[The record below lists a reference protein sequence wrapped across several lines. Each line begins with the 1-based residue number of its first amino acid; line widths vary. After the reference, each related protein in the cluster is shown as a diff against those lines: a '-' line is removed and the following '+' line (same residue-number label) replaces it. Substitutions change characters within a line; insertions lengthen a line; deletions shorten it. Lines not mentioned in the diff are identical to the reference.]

1 MDRYGSYGST
11 YFPRIG
17 VGKASWKVGWR
28 VLSDA
33 IRCSRVLRQGTIST
47 GGYSVVA
54 ELGRKIAEILAK
66 VEPFREERGTG
77 N

>member
-1 MDRYGSYGST
+1 M
-11 YFPRIG
+11 G

-28 VLSDA
+28 VVLSDA
-33 IRCSRVLRQGTIST
+33 IRCYRVLSQGTIST

-54 ELGRKIAEILAK
+54 ELGKKIAEIHAK
-66 VEPFREERGTG
+66 VEPFREDRGTG